1 MRRQK
6 TIKRP
11 AIFEGKGIHTGRG
24 VKVVIKS
31 APADTGIR
39 FARTDLKDKPFIP
52 ADISS
57 LSDYSNKKSAC
68 GRNFLPVSVVGIST
82 FEIPYHRLRCT
93 ALEKGGAVI
102 YTVEHLLAALNGLD
116 IDNADIEIDGIEPP
130 MLDGS
135 ALIYAEGVKSAGSAE
150 QDKEKKQLCLE
161 EAVWEKDGGAM
172 LIALPDDHLRIS
184 YFLQYDESDFPAQ
197 YADFSFDSGK
207 DKENIFLKEI
217 APARTFCLEK
227 EVALIMKLG
236 LGKGADLDTAL
247 VIKNGEPL
255 KNKFR
260 LKDEPARHKI
270 LDLLG
275 DLFLLNADIKAHII
289 AVKSGH
295 SLNAKFIKKLAR
307 FL

>member
-24 VKVVIKS
+24 VKLVIKS

-39 FARTDLKDKPFIP
+39 FTRTDLKDKPVIP

-57 LSDYSNKKSAC
+57 LSGHSNK
-68 GRNFLPVSVVGIST
+68 
-82 FEIPYHRLRCT
+82 LRCT
-93 ALEKGGAVI
+93 SLEEGAAVVH
-102 YTVEHLLAALNGLD
+102 TVEHLLAALNGMD
-116 IDNADIEIDGIEPP
+116 IDNADIEIDNIEPP

-135 ALIYAEGVKSAGSAE
+135 ALIYAEGIKSAGSVA
-150 QDKEKKQLCLE
+150 QDKDKKQLCMG
-161 EAVWEKDGGAM
+161 EAVWEKDGGA
-172 LIALPDDHLRIS
+172 LLVALPDDCLRIS
-184 YFLQYDESDFPAQ
+184 YLLEYDEPDFPAQ
-197 YADFSFDSGK
+197 YADFTFDSGK

-217 APARTFCLEK
+217 APARTFCLER

-236 LGKGADLDTAL
+236 LGKGADIATAL
-247 VIKNGEPL
+247 VIKNGAPL
-255 KNKFR
+255 KNKFK
-260 LKDEPARHKI
+260 LKNEPARHKI

-275 DLFLLNADIKAHII
+275 DIFLLNADIKAHII

-295 SLNAKFIKKLAR
+295 SLNAKLIKKLAKY
-307 FL
+307 L